1 MDDLV
6 VDIGALEVGK
16 EIERQKMVEVTIKLA
31 RLNLTEFEEDLELFM
46 TASKLEEIVQGSKKH
61 TQS

>member
-6 VDIGALEVGK
+6 VDIEALEVGQ

-46 TASKLEEIVQGSKKH
+46 TTSKLE
-61 TQS
+61 